1 MPGPVIG
8 SVEFIPLP
16 LQSIGDEYVAPK
28 GLPEWKQPEFNDDDR
43 VREKDLE
50 FKPQVRIQEEESELK
65 VKCFVFR
72 DFGEQYGS

>member
-8 SVEFIPLP
+8 SVEFILLS

-50 FKPQVRIQEEESELK
+50 FKPQVRIQK
-65 VKCFVFR
+65 G
-72 DFGEQYGS
+72 DQN

>member
-1 MPGPVIG
+1 M
-8 SVEFIPLP
+8 
-16 LQSIGDEYVAPK
+16 APK

>member
-8 SVEFIPLP
+8 SVEFIHS

-50 FKPQVRIQEEESELK
+50 FKPQVRIQKGGSELT
-65 VKCFVFR
+65 VKCCVFR

>member
-8 SVEFIPLP
+8 SVVFIPLS

-50 FKPQVRIQEEESELK
+50 FKPQVRIQEEESKLT
-65 VKCFVFR
+65 VKCSVFR